1 MNALSVA
8 LCADFPEEQWPSM
21 DRVANELAEQIQRHH
36 SNRIDLTRICPPF
49 TRRAG
54 SLKSGQMPFKVD
66 RAINR
71 WWDYPRHVDRIADGY
86 DLFHLVDHS
95 YAQLVHRLPAERTVV
110 TCHDLDTFRS
120 VLRPS
125 EEPRSLLFR
134 TATRRILSG
143 LRRAARITCDT
154 ATVRNELLAYGL
166 VAPQRVTV
174 VSPGVSNDF
183 SSEGDD
189 EGDAAAA
196 RLVSPVPGAIEI
208 LHVGSTIPRK
218 RVDTLLAV
226 CTALLPQVPDLH
238 LIRVGGAFTSEQ
250 QRMLEIGGL
259 ADRVSVLGFVNERT
273 LAAIY
278 RRAALVLYPSER
290 EGFGLPLLEAM
301 ACGTPVVASDLPVL
315 REVGAG
321 AVEYA
326 PVGEI
331 GGWVRTVSA
340 LLDERRDDRVRW
352 HARRQAGR
360 DRARGFTWAQFA
372 SRMADIYQELGATA
386 TAKAEALA
394 S

>member
-21 DRVANELAEQIQRHH
+21 DRVASELADQIQRHH
-36 SNRIDLTRICPPF
+36 ANRIALTRICPSF

-54 SLKSGQMPFKVD
+54 SVTSGQIPFKVD

-71 WWDYPRHVDRIADGY
+71 WWDYPRHVDRIADAY
-86 DLFHLVDHS
+86 DLFHIVDHS

-120 VLRPS
+120 ILRPA

-143 LRRAARITCDT
+143 LRNAARITCDT

-166 VAPQRVTV
+166 VAPQRVIV
-174 VSPGVSNDF
+174 ASPGVSDDF
-183 SSEGDD
+183 SSEGDAAYD
-189 EGDAAAA
+189 DAAA
-196 RLVSPVPGAIEI
+196 RLVSPAPGAVEI

-218 RVDTLLAV
+218 RIDTLLAV
-226 CTALLPQVPDLH
+226 CTALLPRVPDLH

-250 QRMLEIGGL
+250 QHMLEIGGL

-273 LAAIY
+273 LAAVY
-278 RRAALVLYPSER
+278 RRAALVMYPSER
-290 EGFGLPLLEAM
+290 EGFGLPLLEAI

-331 GGWVRTVSA
+331 SGWVRTVGA
-340 LLDERRDDRVRW
+340 LIDERRDDRVRW

-372 SRMADIYQELGATA
+372 SRMADIYQELGATS
-386 TAKAEALA
+386 KAEALA